1 MARVRIQDRLASWRS
16 RSDRIRHYVP
26 PPQPEYRGF
35 PGQQM
40 KQHPFLLAI
49 AVTLML
55 AGCVHRGPAVV
66 NYETAG
72 NLASTR
78 ALGCV
83 GPHGVSSR
91 DTPADLMR
99 AMTQCVQQSNY
110 HNALFLYALSGVYS
124 HFDVLR
130 VSDRT
135 AHDAGG
141 VLLLQ
146 AIQSMT
152 AAQRIHLQNEIRR
165 VFGNRRKTAIVCR
178 EVEHIGPPNYYPA
191 YMINHGMN
199 AFASASGSGLTTNFN
214 PVSAWDEVLASYLHC
229 SGT

>member
-1 MARVRIQDRLASWRS
+1 
-16 RSDRIRHYVP
+16 
-26 PPQPEYRGF
+26 
-35 PGQQM
+35 M
-40 KQHPFLLAI
+40 KPHPLRLAI

-55 AGCVHRGPAVV
+55 AGCVHRGPDTLN
-66 NYETAG
+66 NYETGG
-72 NLASTR
+72 NLSPTR

-91 DTPADLMR
+91 DTPADLIP
-99 AMTQCVQQSNY
+99 AMSLCVRDNNY
-110 HNALFLYALSGVYS
+110 HNALFLYALSGAYS

-130 VSDRT
+130 VVDHT

-141 VLLLQ
+141 LLLLQ

-152 AAQRIHLQNEIRR
+152 AAQRISLQREIRH
-165 VFGNRRKTAIVCR
+165 VFGSRRKTAIVCR
-178 EVEHIGPPNYYPA
+178 KIEKIGPPNYYPA

-199 AFASASGSGLTTNFN
+199 ALARPQGSGLIRNFN